1 MAKKLV
7 LRLILAP
14 LDRIW
19 HAKFYSWILP
29 LLHVIHHWK
38 LSLYAISRKTNDPN
52 LRKWKKKTS
61 FRTNFGP
68 FVPNLGPKILFH
80 RFYLQCMLDIVAS
93 YHKLE
98 KMVKNLVSKP
108 ILAPLAQIQD
118 QNFFFIN
125 FTSTACQTLLQAITV
140 GNFKEN

>member
-19 HAKFYSWILP
+19 APKFYSWILP

-108 ILAPLAQIQD
+108 ILAPLAQI
-118 QNFFFIN
+118 
-125 FTSTACQTLLQAITV
+125 
-140 GNFKEN
+140 